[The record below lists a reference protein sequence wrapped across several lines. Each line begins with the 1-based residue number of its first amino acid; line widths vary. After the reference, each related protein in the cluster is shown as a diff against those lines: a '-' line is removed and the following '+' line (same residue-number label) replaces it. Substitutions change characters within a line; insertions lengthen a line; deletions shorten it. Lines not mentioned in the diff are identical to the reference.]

1 MCNKAPDTKWIDAM
15 RKAGFG
21 LQHLKCK
28 NCGVHHIFERDS
40 GEDRSRLVLEIKKK
54 YGEA

>member
-15 RKAGFG
+15 LKAGFG
-21 LQHLKCK
+21 LRHLKCK

-40 GEDRSRLVLEIKKK
+40 NEDKNRLA
-54 YGEA
+54 YATGAA